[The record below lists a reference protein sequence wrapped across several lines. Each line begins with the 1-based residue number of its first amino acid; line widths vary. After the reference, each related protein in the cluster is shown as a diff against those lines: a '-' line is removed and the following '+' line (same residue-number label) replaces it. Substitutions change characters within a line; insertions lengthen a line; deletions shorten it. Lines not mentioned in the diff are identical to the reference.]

1 MEGLRDF
8 DSRAT
13 AVLAHLGIPS
23 ARLIGKGG
31 EGVVYEFHD
40 DRVVK
45 IYRQGSESELK
56 RLAAFQEW
64 LARQNFPFRT
74 PQILEIGRV
83 DETLFTIEPR
93 LPGETLSGRFSALSE
108 DQQRLALTN
117 YYAAL
122 RLINEVELPDDAY
135 GHVLP
140 TEDYPGG
147 AATWVDFL
155 DRQLDRSLE
164 KAGADLAQDIEAF
177 EEKAQELRQ
186 LLHRYAE
193 ESPKRLVHGDYFLD
207 NVLFDDTLQ
216 VSAVLDFGAHTLA
229 GDPRLD
235 ATSAIIF
242 LGLEPAM
249 KPWSFAHVAAL
260 AQEQYGNSILLLKD
274 IYDLYYAIYFANTK
288 LTMPGDYD
296 WCVRTWNDPQ
306 RWQPARH

>member
-1 MEGLRDF
+1 MELSGV

-31 EGVVYEFHD
+31 EGNVYELHD

-45 IYRQGSESELK
+45 VYRRGRERELQ
-56 RLAAFQEW
+56 RLATFQEM
-64 LARQNFPFRT
+64 LARQGFPFST
-74 PQILEIGRV
+74 PRILEIRRL
-83 DETLFTIEPR
+83 DETLFTIERR
-93 LPGETLSGRFSALSE
+93 LPGVTLAGRFSALPE
-108 DQQRLALTN
+108 DQRRLALTN

-122 RLINEVELPDDAY
+122 RLINDVELPDYAY

-155 DRQLDRSLE
+155 DWQLDRSLE
-164 KAGADLAQDIEAF
+164 KAGADLAQDVEAF

-186 LLHRYAE
+186 LLHGHAE
-193 ESPKRLVHGDYFLD
+193 DAPKRLVHGDYFLD
-207 NVLFDDTLQ
+207 NVLFDDNLQ
-216 VSAVLDFGAHTLA
+216 VAAVLDFGAHTLV

-249 KPWSFAHVAAL
+249 KPWHFAHVTAL
-260 AQEQYGNSILLLKD
+260 AQEQYGDDMLPLID
-274 IYDLYYAIYFANTK
+274 IYDLYYAIYFANNK
-288 LTMPGDYD
+288 LTMPGDYY
-296 WCVRTWNDPQ
+296 WCVRAWNDPQ
-306 RWQPARH
+306 RWRSASQ

>member
-1 MEGLRDF
+1 MTELRDF
-8 DSRAT
+8 DNRAM

-31 EGVVYEFHD
+31 EGSVYELHD
-40 DRVVK
+40 DWVVK
-45 IYRQGSESELK
+45 VYRQGSDSEPR
-56 RLAAFQEW
+56 RLAAFQET

-83 DETLFTIEPR
+83 DETIFTIEPR
-93 LPGETLSGRFSALSE
+93 LPGATLAGRFSSLSE

-122 RLINEVELPDDAY
+122 RLINDVELPDYAY

-147 AATWVDFL
+147 AATWIDFL

-164 KAGADLAQDIEAF
+164 EAGADLAQDVEAF

-186 LLHRYAE
+186 LLHKHAE
-193 ESPKRLVHGDYFLD
+193 GSPKRLVHGDYFLD

-249 KPWSFAHVAAL
+249 KPWHFAYVTAL
-260 AQEQYGNSILLLKD
+260 AQEQYGDSILLLKD
-274 IYDLYYAIYFANTK
+274 SYDLYYAIYFANTK
-288 LTMPGDYD
+288 LTMPGDYY
-296 WCVRTWNDPQ
+296 WCVRAWNDPQ
-306 RWQPARH
+306 RWQLARQ

>member
-1 MEGLRDF
+1 MESSGF

-31 EGVVYEFHD
+31 EGKVYELHD

-45 IYRQGSESELK
+45 IYRQGNEGELL
-56 RLAAFQEW
+56 RLASFQEW
-64 LARQNFPFRT
+64 LARQGFPFLT
-74 PQILEIGRV
+74 PQILDIGRV

-93 LPGETLSGRFSALSE
+93 LPGAALTGRFSSLAE
-108 DQQRLALTN
+108 DQQRLALTI

-122 RLINEVELPDDAY
+122 RPINEIELPDYPY

-147 AATWVDFL
+147 AATWPDFL
-155 DRQLDRSLE
+155 DWQLDRSLE
-164 KAGADLAQDIEAF
+164 QAGADLAQDVEAF
-177 EEKAQELRQ
+177 EEKARELRQ
-186 LLHRYAE
+186 LLHRHAADA
-193 ESPKRLVHGDYFLD
+193 PKRLVHGDYFLD
-207 NVLFDDTLQ
+207 NVLFDDHLQ

-242 LGLEPAM
+242 LGLEQAM
-249 KPWSFAHVAAL
+249 KPWHFAYVTAL
-260 AQEQYGNSILLLKD
+260 AQKQYGDGVLPLIDL
-274 IYDLYYAIYFANTK
+274 YGLYYALYFANTK
-288 LTMPGDYD
+288 LTMPGDYY
-296 WCVRTWNDPQ
+296 WCVRAWNDPQ
-306 RWQPARH
+306 RWQSARQ

>member
-1 MEGLRDF
+1 MELSDF
-8 DSRAT
+8 YSRAA
-13 AVLAHLGIPS
+13 AVLAHLGIPG
-23 ARLIGKGG
+23 ARLLGKGG
-31 EGVVYEFHD
+31 EGNVYEFSD

-45 IYRQGSESELK
+45 IYRQGNESELQ
-56 RLAAFQEW
+56 RLATFQEW
-64 LARQNFPFRT
+64 LARQGFPFRT
-74 PQILEIGRV
+74 PRILEIGRV
-83 DETLFTIEPR
+83 EETLFTIEPR
-93 LPGETLSGRFSALSE
+93 LPGATLSGRFSHLAE
-108 DQQRLALTN
+108 DQQRLALTS

-122 RLINEVELPDDAY
+122 RLINAVELPDDAY

-147 AATWVDFL
+147 AATWSDFL

-164 KAGADLAQDIEAF
+164 QAGADLAQDVEAF

-186 LLHRYAE
+186 LLHRHVEGA
-193 ESPKRLVHGDYFLD
+193 PKRLVHGDYFLD
-207 NVLFDDTLQ
+207 NVLFDDDLQ

-249 KPWSFAHVAAL
+249 KPWHFAHVTAL
-260 AQEQYGNSILLLKD
+260 AQEQYGDGMLPLID
-274 IYDLYYAIYFANTK
+274 IYHLYYAIYFADTK

-296 WCVRTWNDPQ
+296 WCVRAWNDPQ
-306 RWQPARH
+306 RWQSARQ

>member
-1 MEGLRDF
+1 MTGLRDF
-8 DSRAT
+8 DSQITMA
-13 AVLAHLGIPS
+13 LAHLGIAG
-23 ARLIGKGG
+23 ARLLGRGG
-31 EGVVYEFHD
+31 EGTVYEFSD

-45 IYRQGSESELK
+45 IYRQGNEGELQ
-56 RLAAFQEW
+56 RLATFQEM
-64 LARQNFPFRT
+64 LSRQGFPFRT

-93 LPGETLSGRFSALSE
+93 LPGATLAGRFSSLSE
-108 DQQRLALTN
+108 DQQRMALTN

-122 RLINEVELPDDAY
+122 RLINEVELPDYAY

-147 AATWVDFL
+147 AATWIDFL
-155 DRQLDRSLE
+155 DTQLDRSLE
-164 KAGADLAQDIEAF
+164 KAGADLAQDVEAF

-186 LLHRYAE
+186 LLHRHAE
-193 ESPKRLVHGDYFLD
+193 GSPKRFVHGDYFLD

-216 VSAVLDFGAHTLA
+216 VAAVLDFGAHTLA

-242 LGLEPAM
+242 LGLESAM
-249 KPWSFAHVAAL
+249 KPWSFAYGTAL
-260 AQEQYGNSILLLKD
+260 AQEHYGDSILPLID
-274 IYDLYYAIYFANTK
+274 IYALYYAMYFANTK

-296 WCVRTWNDPQ
+296 WCVRAWNDPQ
-306 RWQPARH
+306 RWQSARQ

>member
-1 MEGLRDF
+1 MELSGF

-13 AVLAHLGIPS
+13 AVLAHLRIPG

-31 EGVVYEFHD
+31 EGNVYELHD

-45 IYRQGSESELK
+45 VYRQGSESELQ
-56 RLAAFQEW
+56 RLAAFQEM
-64 LARQNFPFRT
+64 LARQGFPFRT
-74 PQILEIGRV
+74 PRILDIGRV
-83 DETLFTIEPR
+83 DKTLFTIERR
-93 LPGETLSGRFSALSE
+93 LPGETLSGRFSSLSE

-122 RLINEVELPDDAY
+122 RLINEVELPDYTY

-155 DRQLDRSLE
+155 DWQLDRSLE
-164 KAGADLAQDIEAF
+164 KAGPDLAQDVEAF

-186 LLHRYAE
+186 LLHRYAGGG
-193 ESPKRLVHGDYFLD
+193 PKRLVHGDYFLE
-207 NVLFDDTLQ
+207 NVLFDDNLQ

-242 LGLEPAM
+242 LGIEPAM
-249 KPWSFAHVAAL
+249 KPWHFAHITAL
-260 AQEQYGNSILLLKD
+260 AQEQYGDSILLLKD

-288 LTMPGDYD
+288 LTMPGDYY
-296 WCVRTWNDPQ
+296 WCVRAWNDPQ
-306 RWQPARH
+306 RWQPARQ

>member
-1 MEGLRDF
+1 MTELSGF
-8 DSRAT
+8 EKRAT
-13 AVLAHLGIPS
+13 VVLAHLNIAS

-31 EGVVYEFHD
+31 EGIVYELGN

-56 RLAAFQEW
+56 RLASFQET
-64 LARQNFPFRT
+64 LARQGFPFHT
-74 PQILEIGRV
+74 PQILEIGRL
-83 DETLFTIEPR
+83 DETLFTIESR
-93 LPGETLSGRFSALSE
+93 LPGETLSGRFSSLSE
-108 DQQRLALTN
+108 DQQRQALTN

-122 RLINEVELPDDAY
+122 RLIDEVELPDYAY

-155 DRQLDRSLE
+155 DWQLDRSLE
-164 KAGADLAQDIEAF
+164 KAGADLAQDVEAF
-177 EEKAQELRQ
+177 EEKARELRQ

-193 ESPKRLVHGDYFLD
+193 DAPKRLVHGDYFLD
-207 NVLFDDTLQ
+207 NVLFDDNLQ

-242 LGLEPAM
+242 LGLEPAIR
-249 KPWSFAHVAAL
+249 PWHFAYVTAL
-260 AQEQYGNSILLLKD
+260 AQEQYGGAMLPLKD
-274 IYDLYYAIYFANTK
+274 IYGLYYAIYFANTK
-288 LTMPGDYD
+288 LTMPGTYAE
-296 WCVRTWNDPQ
+296 CVRALNNPEH
-306 RWQPARH
+306 WQSARR

>member
-1 MEGLRDF
+1 MELSDV

-31 EGVVYEFHD
+31 EGSVYELHD

-45 IYRQGSESELK
+45 VYRQGSESELR
-56 RLAAFQEW
+56 RLTAFQEW
-64 LARQNFPFRT
+64 LARQDFPFHT
-74 PQILEIGRV
+74 PRILEIGRV

-93 LPGETLSGRFSALSE
+93 LPGEMLSGRFSSLSE

-122 RLINEVELPDDAY
+122 RLINDVELPDYEY

-147 AATWVDFL
+147 AATWGDFL

-164 KAGADLAQDIEAF
+164 MAGADLAQDVEEF

-186 LLHRYAE
+186 LLLRHAE
-193 ESPKRLVHGDYFLD
+193 DAPKRLVHGDYFLD
-207 NVLFDDTLQ
+207 NVLFDDHLK

-242 LGLEPAM
+242 LGLEPAV
-249 KPWSFAHVAAL
+249 KPWHFAHVTAL
-260 AQEQYGNSILLLKD
+260 AQEQYGDGMLPLID
-274 IYDLYYAIYFANTK
+274 TYGLYYAIYFANTK
-288 LTMPGDYD
+288 LTMPGAYAE
-296 WCVRTWNDPQ
+296 CVRALNDPQ
-306 RWQPARH
+306 HWQSARG